1 MPTEI
6 EKRSAHGAE
15 LAGLRRAR
23 WVIVALMVAVLAACG
38 GPAGAPGPRQ
48 PVYPGFDT
56 SIYPGDAAA
65 RAWRAQS
72 PYEWIGF
79 YLPAPCHR
87 ETSWVGTRDRLE
99 RMGWGIAIL
108 YVGQQAFEGSAP
120 PDSTAD
126 TPIICSR
133 TLLTEEQ
140 GRRDARD
147 AADAAQREGFPAG
160 GVIYQDVESMRVIPD
175 SMRAY
180 YSAWQ
185 REILADGRY
194 VPGTYA
200 HQRNAVELLQLAES
214 AFLAAGRTG
223 TPPFWVAGGSN
234 FSLDRPAWSIGLPF
248 VRIWQGALDVDRSW
262 GGHTLRIDENVA
274 TTASPSSAPES

>member
-1 MPTEI
+1 MRR
-6 EKRSAHGAE
+6 RSLWVAVRGVV
-15 LAGLRRAR
+15 LAGSRRGC
-23 WVIVALMVAVLAACG
+23 ALLVTGPLLLAGCA
-38 GPAGAPGPRQ
+38 GPARAPGPGQ
-48 PVYPGFDT
+48 PVYAGFDT
-56 SIYPGDAAA
+56 SRFPGDDTA
-65 RAWRAQS
+65 RRWRAES

-87 ETSWVGTRDRLE
+87 ETSWVGTRQRLTG
-99 RMGWGIAIL
+99 MGWGIAIL

-120 PDSTAD
+120 PDPAGG

-133 TLLTEEQ
+133 TLLTAEQ

-147 AADAAQREGFPAG
+147 AADQAQREGFAPG
-160 GVIYQDVESMRVIPD
+160 SIIFQDVENMRVIPD

-185 REILADGRY
+185 REMLADGRY
-194 VPGTYA
+194 LPGTYA
-200 HQRNAVELLQLAES
+200 HQLNAVALLPLAEE
-214 AFLAAGRTG
+214 AYREVGRTE
-223 TPPFWVAGGSN
+223 TPPFWVAGGSD

-262 GGHTLRIDENVA
+262 AGRTLRIDENVA
-274 TTASPSSAPES
+274 TSASPSSPLNP